1 MERTVETS
9 SRMALEVP
17 LISARYA
24 RQFIR
29 FMERKGVRRQAIL
42 GETDISSE
50 MLDDPDASLSMG
62 QVRQLL
68 GKAEWLMGDDRA
80 AFQFGQQLDLPAH
93 GLLGFAVLGQENP
106 RRLISMIVQYLR
118 VGLPLMDMD
127 LSSTGST
134 FRIQLIDTW
143 GLGDLRPC
151 LTKIYMG
158 SIHRISSQ
166 VCTHFCF
173 EFDFDSSL
181 EPEQW
186 RSIAADCEFRFNAPA
201 SQVTMPLSGRPIRND
216 ETGLEFILANARSRE
231 REPSEQADE
240 TVMQVREMIMSQ
252 PGRPCTMDNLAR
264 RLDISPRTL
273 RQHLSTA
280 GTSFREL
287 RNEIRQNFA
296 TLYLTDTAIPLDSI
310 AEKLGF
316 SDQAGFT
323 KAYRS
328 WTGHTP
334 GDVRRQSRDRK

>member
-1 MERTVETS
+1 MERMVETS

-17 LISARYA
+17 IISARYA

-29 FMERKGVRRQAIL
+29 FMERRGVRRQAIL
-42 GETDISSE
+42 GDTGITSD
-50 MLDDPDASLSMG
+50 MLDNPDACLSMG
-62 QVRQLL
+62 QVLQLL
-68 GKAEWLMGDDRA
+68 GKAEWLMGDERA

-134 FRIQLIDTW
+134 FRIRLHDNW
-143 GLGDLRPC
+143 GLKELRPC

-173 EFDFDSSL
+173 EFDFETGL
-181 EPEQW
+181 NPEQW
-186 RSIAADCEFRFNAPA
+186 NAVARDCEFRFNAPA

-216 ETGLEFILANARSRE
+216 EAGLEFILANARSRE
-231 REPSEQADE
+231 QEPYEQADE

-264 RLDISPRTL
+264 RLDMSPRTL
-273 RQHLSTA
+273 RQHLATA

-296 TLYLTDTAIPLDSI
+296 TLYLTDTAVPLDSI

-334 GDVRRQSRDRK
+334 GDIRRQARDRK

>member
-17 LISARYA
+17 IISARYA

-29 FMERKGVRRQAIL
+29 FMERRGVRRHAIL
-42 GETDISSE
+42 GNTDITSE
-50 MLDDPDASLSMG
+50 MLDNPDACLSMG
-62 QVRQLL
+62 QVLQILD
-68 GKAEWLMGDDRA
+68 KAEWLMGDERA

-134 FRIQLIDTW
+134 FRIRLQDNW

-166 VCTHFCF
+166 VCTHFSF
-173 EFDFDSSL
+173 EFDFETTL
-181 EPEQW
+181 GPEQW
-186 RSIAADCEFRFNAPA
+186 NSIASDCEFRFNASA
-201 SQVTMPLSGRPIRND
+201 SQVTMPLSGRPIRKD

-231 REPSEQADE
+231 REPAEQADE

-252 PGRPCTMDNLAR
+252 PGRPCTMDNIAR
-264 RLDISPRTL
+264 RLDMSPRTL

-287 RNEIRQNFA
+287 RNEIRQHFA
-296 TLYLTDTAIPLDSI
+296 TLYLTDTAIPLDCI
-310 AEKLGF
+310 ADKLGF

-334 GDVRRQSRDRK
+334 GDVRRQARDRK

>member
-9 SRMALEVP
+9 SPMALEVP

-29 FMERKGVRRQAIL
+29 FMERKGVRRHAIL
-42 GETDISSE
+42 GDTNISSD

-68 GKAEWLMGDDRA
+68 GKAEWLMGDERA

-93 GLLGFAVLGQENP
+93 GLLGFAVLGQETP

-134 FRIQLIDTW
+134 FRIQLIDNW
-143 GLGDLRPC
+143 GLGDLHPC

-166 VCTHFCF
+166 VCKHFCF

-201 SQVTMPLSGRPIRND
+201 NQVTMPLSGRPIRNND
-216 ETGLEFILANARSRE
+216 TGLEFILANARSRE

-264 RLDISPRTL
+264 RLDMSPRTL

-280 GTSFREL
+280 GTSFKTL

-296 TLYLTDTAIPLDSI
+296 TLYLTDTVIPLDSI

-328 WTGHTP
+328 WTGQTP
-334 GDVRRQSRDRK
+334 GDVRRQARDRK